1 MSKDTS
7 YRVGVSS
14 AEKTGV
20 IDTAATTGA
29 TAVNVT
35 AATTGA
41 TVATGGVTAAH
52 VAATEKGVALSDI
65 KVLASHFG
73 AYRADFIK
81 SGLCVFAESVLEL
94 FIPFLMARIVDEGIM
109 HGNLQTVFVNGI
121 AMVAFALLAMGAGI
135 GYARF
140 SARAAMG
147 LGARLREDEFA
158 CMQGFAFANLDR
170 FDTSS
175 LVTRLTSDVTII
187 QNAIAMGTRPFMRGP
202 IMLIMGVF
210 LACVMS
216 PELAFVYFAVL
227 PFLALCL
234 FFIVT
239 RVSPLYQALQ
249 GSMDKINEV
258 LQEDFA
264 AIRAIKAYVRE
275 GFVSDRFATVNAAYA
290 KTATRTFGTSVM
302 NVPAFQAAMYVANVA
317 ILLFGGRMIM
327 AGTLGVGELTGF
339 MSYVLLIMNSLMMIS
354 GVFLLCARAIT
365 SVHRIGEI
373 LSEVPVIES
382 PQDGLTKVPDGSIA
396 FKDVSFKYS
405 FDAKEDVLDDITL
418 SFAAGSTVG
427 ILGGTGSGKTT
438 LVQLIA
444 RLYDAT
450 TGTVEVGG
458 HDVCAY
464 DLASL
469 RDAVAVVLQKNV
481 LFSGTVRDNLLWG
494 NPQATDA
501 ELLEA
506 CRIACVDEFLERIGG
521 LDGDLGQGGVNVSGG
536 QKQRL
541 CIARALL
548 KHPRII
554 VFDDSTSAVDMAT
567 DAKIRAGLA
576 DLGDMTK
583 IIIAQRV
590 NSVMEADQIVVL
602 DNGRV
607 HMTGTHAELLA
618 QSSIYRELYES
629 QVHGS
634 DPQSRDSAQ
643 GLVSGEKNDVLSASV
658 IAEEEVHHG

>member
-1 MSKDTS
+1 MSKGTS
-7 YRVGVSS
+7 YRVGASS
-14 AEKTGV
+14 AEKNGV
-20 IDTAATTGA
+20 TDTVAAA
-29 TAVNVT
+29 
-35 AATTGA
+35 TGA
-41 TVATGGVTAAH
+41 TVATGSVTAAN
-52 VAATEKGVALSDI
+52 VTATGANAAAHAEGVALSDI

-170 FDTSS
+170 FDSSS

-354 GVFLLCARAIT
+354 GVFLLTARAIT

-373 LSEVPVIES
+373 LSEIPAIKS
-382 PQDGLTKVPDGSIA
+382 PQDGLTKAPDGSIA

-405 FDAKEDVLDDITL
+405 FDAKEDVLEDITL
-418 SFAAGSTVG
+418 SFTSGSTIG

-458 HDVCAY
+458 HDVRAY

-481 LFSGTVRDNLLWG
+481 LFSGTVRDNLCWG
-494 NPQATDA
+494 NPQATDE
-501 ELLEA
+501 ELLEV
-506 CRIACVDEFLERIGG
+506 CRIACVDEFLDRIGG

-548 KHPRII
+548 KHPQVLI
-554 VFDDSTSAVDMAT
+554 FDDSTSAVDTAT
-567 DAKIRAGLA
+567 DAKIRSGLA
-576 DLGDMTK
+576 RLKGTTK

-607 HMTGTHAELLA
+607 HMTGTHAELLV
-618 QSSIYRELYES
+618 QSPIYRELYES
-629 QVHGS
+629 QMHGS
-634 DPQSRDSAQ
+634 DLKSHDSAQ
-643 GLVSGEKNDVLSASV
+643 DLVSGEKNGVLSASA

>member
-7 YRVGVSS
+7 YRVGASS

-302 NVPAFQAAMYVANVA
+302 NVPAFQTAMYVANVA

-382 PQDGLTKVPDGSIA
+382 PQDGLIKVPDGSIA

-458 HDVCAY
+458 HDVRAY

-607 HMTGTHAELLA
+607 HMTGTHAELLT
-618 QSSIYRELYES
+618 QSPIYRELYES

-634 DPQSRDSAQ
+634 NPEGHDSAQ
-643 GLVSGEKNDVLSASV
+643 DLVSGEKNDVLSVPAV
-658 IAEEEVHHG
+658 AEGEVHHG

>member
-7 YRVGVSS
+7 YRVGASS

-382 PQDGLTKVPDGSIA
+382 PQDGLIKVPDGSIA

-458 HDVCAY
+458 HDVRAY

-607 HMTGTHAELLA
+607 HMTGTHAELLT
-618 QSSIYRELYES
+618 QSPIYRELYES

-634 DPQSRDSAQ
+634 NPEGHDSAQ
-643 GLVSGEKNDVLSASV
+643 DLVSGEKNDVLSVPAV
-658 IAEEEVHHG
+658 AEGEVHHG